1 MLFVQAHKL
10 HHLTQITS
18 KVRTGFNVHM
28 IITIPDILTTQVY
41 FTTEPKYFLYSI
53 RRKDL
58 LYFLRLFV
66 GLDNNM
72 IVVWYG
78 TI

>member
-1 MLFVQAHKL
+1 MLFVQAHKP

-18 KVRTGFNVHM
+18 KVRTGFNVDM
-28 IITIPDILTTQVY
+28 FITLPDILLTQVY

>member
-1 MLFVQAHKL
+1 MLFVQAHKP

-18 KVRTGFNVHM
+18 KLRTGFNVHM
-28 IITIPDILTTQVY
+28 IITLPDILLTQVY

-53 RRKDL
+53 RRKDW

-72 IVVWYG
+72 IVVLYR